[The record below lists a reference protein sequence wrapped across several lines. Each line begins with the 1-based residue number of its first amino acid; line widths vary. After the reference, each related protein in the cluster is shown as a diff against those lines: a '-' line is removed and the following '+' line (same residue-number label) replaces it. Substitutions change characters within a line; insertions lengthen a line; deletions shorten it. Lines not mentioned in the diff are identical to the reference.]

1 MKSMRK
7 LTSYI
12 ILLLPLLLGIL
23 VWNQRNVIGDWIA
36 LRGYKPPVAIA
47 ELVDRTAMTPLAEDY
62 LYINKPQLDDRSA
75 FNEHCTNDREH
86 SVVLGCFLGNR
97 NGIYIFN
104 VTTPELSG
112 VREVTIAHEMLHQA
126 YDRLSSRE
134 RSHIDGLL
142 QNYAQNKLDNE
153 AIKNQVELYRKS
165 DPDALS
171 NELHSLFGTQVSDL
185 PQELE
190 DYYKQ
195 YFTDRKKVVAHY
207 NNYQRAFTERKEK
220 IAAYDA
226 QLADAKQ
233 RIDELEKDLEL
244 QRDNLDATRDRMDS
258 RRAAGQIEEYNAL
271 VGPYNTAIRTYNA
284 GVDELQSLIA
294 EYNETVNARNA
305 IADQEHDL
313 QQSLSSK
320 ELPSAAGQ

>member
-1 MKSMRK
+1 MRK

-12 ILLLPLLLGIL
+12 VLLLPLLFGVL
-23 VWNQRNVIGDWIA
+23 VWSQRNAIGDWIA
-36 LRGYKPPVAIA
+36 LRGYTPPAAIT
-47 ELVDRTAMTPLAEDY
+47 ELADRTAMTPLAEKY

-75 FNEHCTNDREH
+75 FNKHCKNDREQ

-126 YDRLSSRE
+126 YDRLSASE
-134 RSHIDGLL
+134 RSRIDGLL
-142 QNYAQNKLDNE
+142 QDYANNKLDNE

-165 DPDALS
+165 EPDALS
-171 NELHSLFGTQVSDL
+171 NEMHSLFGTQVGSL

-195 YFTDRKKVVAHY
+195 YFTDRQKVVQHY
-207 NNYQRAFTERKEK
+207 NNYQRAFTDRKEK

-226 QLADAKQ
+226 QLTEAKQ
-233 RIDELEKDLEL
+233 RIDALEKDLEL
-244 QRDNLDATRDRMDS
+244 QRDDLDVTRDDMDNK
-258 RRAAGQIEEYNAL
+258 RAAGQIEAYNAM
-271 VGPYNTAIRTYNA
+271 VGPYNAAIRTYNT
-284 GVDELQSLIA
+284 GVEELQSLIA
-294 EYNETVNARNA
+294 EYNDVVNARNA

-320 ELPSAAGQ
+320 ELPSAPGQ